1 MSDASLSVGA
11 QLAHARE
18 TQNLSVADVAN
29 RLKLTPK
36 QIIALENDQ
45 FDSLGPVFS
54 RGFVR
59 NYARLLQ
66 LDAPVLLDAMQAP
79 NTVADDLTIRD
90 EHITISH
97 SLSQYWLKLIGAV
110 VIVAIALTL
119 GVYQWLRSAPA
130 KLAQAPASAALSVP
144 GAPTITVAPSAAP
157 AIPVSEPAVPPT
169 ETPAGSTVAPAAVPT
184 TAASAAGSAVID
196 LSFKQDA
203 WVDINDANKKRIA
216 SRLYH
221 AGETAQ
227 FTGLPPFTA
236 VIGNAA
242 NVSLTYN
249 GKPVDLTAHTKV
261 SVARLTLE

>member
-11 QLAHARE
+11 QLARGRE
-18 TQNLSVADVAN
+18 AQGLSVADVAN

-36 QIIALENDQ
+36 QINALENDQ

-66 LDAPVLLDAMQAP
+66 LDVQVLLDAMQAP
-79 NTVADDLTIRD
+79 GTAAEDLTIRD
-90 EHITISH
+90 EHIAISH
-97 SLSQYWLKLIGAV
+97 SLSQYWLKLI
-110 VIVAIALTL
+110 VAIVIIAIGLTL
-119 GVYQWLRSAPA
+119 GVYQWLRNAPA
-130 KLAQAPASAALSVP
+130 APARLAQAPAPV
-144 GAPTITVAPSAAP
+144 APTAAVVTAVPAMPISAP
-157 AIPVSEPAVPPT
+157 ATPPA
-169 ETPAGSTVAPAAVPT
+169 EAPAGNVAA
-184 TAASAAGSAVID
+184 TANTATAAGSAVID
-196 LSFKQDA
+196 LHFKQDA
-203 WVDINDANKKRIA
+203 WVDINDASKKRIV

-221 AGETAQ
+221 AGETTQ

-249 GKPVDLTAHTKV
+249 GKPVDLSAHTKV

>member
-11 QLAHARE
+11 QLARGRE
-18 TQNLSVADVAN
+18 AQGLSVADVAN

-36 QIIALENDQ
+36 QINTLENDQ

-66 LDAPVLLDAMQAP
+66 LDVQVLLDAMQAP
-79 NTVADDLTIRD
+79 GTAAEDLTIRD
-90 EHITISH
+90 EHIAISH
-97 SLSQYWLKLIGAV
+97 SLSQYWLKLI
-110 VIVAIALTL
+110 VAIVIIAIGLTL
-119 GVYQWLRSAPA
+119 GVYQWLRNAPA
-130 KLAQAPASAALSVP
+130 APARLAQAPAPV
-144 GAPTITVAPSAAP
+144 APTAAIVTAVPTAAP
-157 AIPVSEPAVPPT
+157 AMPLSAPATP
-169 ETPAGSTVAPAAVPT
+169 PAGNVAA
-184 TAASAAGSAVID
+184 TANTATAAGSAVID
-196 LSFKQDA
+196 LHFKQDA
-203 WVDINDANKKRIA
+203 WVDINDASKKRIV

-249 GKPVDLTAHTKV
+249 GKPVDLAAHTKV

>member
-11 QLAHARE
+11 QLARGRE
-18 TQNLSVADVAN
+18 AQGLSVADVAN

-36 QIIALENDQ
+36 QINALENDQ

-66 LDAPVLLDAMQAP
+66 LDVQVLLDAMQAP
-79 NTVADDLTIRD
+79 GTAAEDLTIRD
-90 EHITISH
+90 EHIAISH
-97 SLSQYWLKLIGAV
+97 SLSQYWLKLI
-110 VIVAIALTL
+110 VAIVIIAIGLTL
-119 GVYQWLRSAPA
+119 GVYQWLRNAPAAPA
-130 KLAQAPASAALSVP
+130 KLAQAPAQ
-144 GAPTITVAPSAAP
+144 AAP
-157 AIPVSEPAVPPT
+157 AMPISAPATPPA
-169 ETPAGSTVAPAAVPT
+169 EAPAGNVAA
-184 TAASAAGSAVID
+184 TANTATAAGSAVID
-196 LSFKQDA
+196 LHFKQDA
-203 WVDINDANKKRIA
+203 WIDINDANKKRIV

-227 FTGLPPFTA
+227 FIGLPPFTA

-249 GKPVDLTAHTKV
+249 GKPVDLAAHTKV

>member
-11 QLAHARE
+11 QLAHARK
-18 TQNLSVADVAN
+18 TQSLSVADVAN

-36 QIIALENDQ
+36 QIDSIESDQ

-66 LDAPVLLDAMQAP
+66 LDDQQLLAAMQTPKAA
-79 NTVADDLTIRD
+79 ADDLTIRD
-90 EHITISH
+90 EHITISR

-110 VIVAIALTL
+110 IIVVIALTL
-119 GVYQWLRSAPA
+119 GVYQWLRNAPTQTVAAPA
-130 KLAQAPASAALSVP
+130 PTMPAPATAPVVASTPAAPLAPVMAPVVSTPPTPAATPTGSIAAPASP
-144 GAPTITVAPSAAP
+144 
-157 AIPVSEPAVPPT
+157 
-169 ETPAGSTVAPAAVPT
+169 
-184 TAASAAGSAVID
+184 TAAGGNATLD
-196 LSFKQDA
+196 LRFAKDA
-203 WVDINDANKKRIA
+203 WVEITDADKKRIV

-227 FTGLPPFTA
+227 FTGQPPFNA

-242 NVSLTYN
+242 NVSLSYN

-261 SVARLTLE
+261 SVARLTIE

>member
-11 QLAHARE
+11 QLARGRE
-18 TQNLSVADVAN
+18 AQGLSVADVAN

-36 QIIALENDQ
+36 QINALENDQ

-66 LDAPVLLDAMQAP
+66 LDVPILLDAMQAP
-79 NTVADDLTIRD
+79 GSAAEDLTIRD
-90 EHITISH
+90 EHIAISH
-97 SLSQYWLKLIGAV
+97 SLSQYWLKLIAAI
-110 VIVAIALTL
+110 VIIAIGLTL
-119 GVYQWLRSAPA
+119 GVYQWLRNAPA
-130 KLAQAPASAALSVP
+130 APARLAQAPAP
-144 GAPTITVAPSAAP
+144 VAPPTAAVVTAAP
-157 AIPVSEPAVPPT
+157 AMPISTPATPPT
-169 ETPAGSTVAPAAVPT
+169 EAPADNVAA
-184 TAASAAGSAVID
+184 TANTATAAGSAVID
-196 LSFKQDA
+196 LRFKQDA
-203 WVDINDANKKRIA
+203 WVDINDANKKRIV

-236 VIGNAA
+236 VLGNAA

-249 GKPVDLTAHTKV
+249 GKPVDLAAHTKV

>member
-11 QLAHARE
+11 QLARGRE
-18 TQNLSVADVAN
+18 AQGLSVADVAN

-36 QIIALENDQ
+36 QINALENDQ

-66 LDAPVLLDAMQAP
+66 LDVQVLLDAMQAP
-79 NTVADDLTIRD
+79 GTAAEDLTIRD
-90 EHITISH
+90 EHIAISH
-97 SLSQYWLKLIGAV
+97 SLSQYWLKLI
-110 VIVAIALTL
+110 VAIVIIAIGLTL
-119 GVYQWLRSAPA
+119 GVYQWLRNAPAAPA
-130 KLAQAPASAALSVP
+130 KLAQAPAQV
-144 GAPTITVAPSAAP
+144 APTAA
-157 AIPVSEPAVPPT
+157 V
-169 ETPAGSTVAPAAVPT
+169 GAAVPT
-184 TAASAAGSAVID
+184 AAPAMPISAPATPPAEAPAGNVAATANTATAAGSAVID
-196 LSFKQDA
+196 LHFKQDA
-203 WVDINDANKKRIA
+203 WVDINDANKKRIV

-249 GKPVDLTAHTKV
+249 GKPVDLAAHTKV

>member
-1 MSDASLSVGA
+1 MSDVSLSVGA
-11 QLAHARE
+11 QLARGRE
-18 TQNLSVADVAN
+18 AQGLSVADVAN

-36 QIIALENDQ
+36 QINALENDQ

-66 LDAPVLLDAMQAP
+66 LDVQVLLDAMQAP
-79 NTVADDLTIRD
+79 GTAAEDLTIRD
-90 EHITISH
+90 EHIAISH
-97 SLSQYWLKLIGAV
+97 SLSQYWLKLIAAI
-110 VIVAIALTL
+110 VIIAIGLTL
-119 GVYQWLRSAPA
+119 GVYQWLRNASTAPA
-130 KLAQAPASAALSVP
+130 KLVQAPAPV
-144 GAPTITVAPSAAP
+144 APTAA
-157 AIPVSEPAVPPT
+157 IVTAVPAMPI
-169 ETPAGSTVAPAAVPT
+169 SAPAAPPAEVPAGNVAA
-184 TAASAAGSAVID
+184 TANTATAAGSAVID
-196 LSFKQDA
+196 LHFKQDA
-203 WVDINDANKKRIA
+203 WVDINDANKKRIV

-249 GKPVDLTAHTKV
+249 GKPVDLAAHTKV

>member
-18 TQNLSVADVAN
+18 TQNLSVSDVAS

-36 QIIALENDQ
+36 QINALENDQ

-66 LDAPVLLDAMQAP
+66 LDDQALLAAMQAP
-79 NTVADDLTIRD
+79 RAVAEDLTIRD

-97 SLSQYWLKLIGAV
+97 NLSQYWLKLIGAV

-130 KLAQAPASAALSVP
+130 KPAQVPAPVALTVPSV
-144 GAPTITVAPSAAP
+144 TVAPNAATAMP
-157 AIPVSEPAVPPT
+157 ASEPAMPLTQP
-169 ETPAGSTVAPAAVPT
+169 PAGSTVAPAGVLTPV
-184 TAASAAGSAVID
+184 ASAAGDAVID
-196 LSFKQDA
+196 LSFKQNA
-203 WVDINDANKKRIA
+203 WVDIDDANKKRVV
-216 SRLYH
+216 SRLFH

-236 VIGNAA
+236 VIGNSA

-249 GKPVDLTAHTKV
+249 GKPVDLAAHTKV
-261 SVARLTLE
+261 SVARLTIE